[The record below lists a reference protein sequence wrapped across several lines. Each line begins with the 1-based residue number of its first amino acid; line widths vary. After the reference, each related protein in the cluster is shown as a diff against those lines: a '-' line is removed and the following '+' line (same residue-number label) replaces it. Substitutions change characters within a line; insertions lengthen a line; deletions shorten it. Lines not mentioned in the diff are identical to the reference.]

1 MDSFARAQA
10 RHDAMEHP
18 DFYRNDAAEERF
30 EAAVKQE
37 AAEQIK
43 KDAVALASLLAES
56 IDADTV
62 ALIGQPEAF
71 AARCAELLE
80 KAVND
85 YAARMAARVL
95 ELLSRRSRHQDDDL
109 TVEHLIAEG
118 LRNGH

>member
-71 AARCAELLE
+71 AARCAELLG

-85 YAARMAARVL
+85 YAASMAARVL
-95 ELLSRRSRHQDDDL
+95 ELLSRRSRRQDEDL
-109 TVEHLIAEG
+109 TVEYLIAEG
-118 LRNGH
+118 LRNGR